1 MGIDAI
7 GSVITRGVL
16 LDVFTSKKEQLVSQ
30 GADVSN
36 FPPAGF
42 FYSSED
48 LEDAM
53 VRQGLRITDFEPGD
67 VIFVRTG
74 DAYKYWTEILRSRAT
89 TAWVSITIR
98 RRLTIERGSGS

>member
-30 GADVSN
+30 GAHVSN

-42 FYSSED
+42 FYTSED

-53 VRQGLRITDFEPGD
+53 VRQCLRITDFEPGD
-67 VIFVRTG
+67 VIFVRTEMRINTG
-74 DAYKYWTEILRSRAT
+74 RKILRSRAT

-98 RRLTIERGSGS
+98 RRLTIGRGSG